1 MGSMALFA
9 KSRSVREFPMS
20 GMHRTMGS
28 DSFQRVFCLADYRRR
43 DDIIMQSN
51 RPFGNGVMGQ
61 VVIRNI
67 DDRVIERLRERAVA
81 NRKSLEQSLRELL
94 TEAARPSRAELVA
107 ELERIRAMAPPRKPG
122 VVYPSAEQL
131 VREDRDT
138 R

>member
-1 MGSMALFA
+1 
-9 KSRSVREFPMS
+9 
-20 GMHRTMGS
+20 
-28 DSFQRVFCLADYRRR
+28 
-43 DDIIMQSN
+43 
-51 RPFGNGVMGQ
+51 MGQ

-67 DDRVIERLRERAVA
+67 DDRVIERLRARAVA

-107 ELERIRAMAPPRKPG
+107 ELERIRAMIPPRKPG
-122 VVYPSAEQL
+122 VIYPSAEQL

>member
-1 MGSMALFA
+1 
-9 KSRSVREFPMS
+9 
-20 GMHRTMGS
+20 
-28 DSFQRVFCLADYRRR
+28 
-43 DDIIMQSN
+43 
-51 RPFGNGVMGQ
+51 MGQ

-67 DDRVIERLRERAVA
+67 DDRVIERLKARAVA
-81 NRKSLEQSLRELL
+81 NKKSLEQSLRELL

-107 ELERIRAMAPPRKPG
+107 ELERIRAMTPPRKPG